1 VRRSREELVF
11 GVLKSCA
18 FDKLTISQLMISQNL
33 SHNLLES
40 VLKRLTTSN
49 LIEYEKR
56 NGKRLVLTTERGTA
70 VLRVYRNLFALLNGK
85 VAPCPCVAELDQSMH
100 SVIERN

>member
-1 VRRSREELVF
+1 
-11 GVLKSCA
+11 
-18 FDKLTISQLMISQNL
+18 MISQNL